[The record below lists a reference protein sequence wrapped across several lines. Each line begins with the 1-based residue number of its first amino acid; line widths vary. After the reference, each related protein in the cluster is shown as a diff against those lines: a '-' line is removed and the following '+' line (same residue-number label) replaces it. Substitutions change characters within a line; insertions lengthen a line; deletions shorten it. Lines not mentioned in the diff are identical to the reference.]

1 MKLSEKIN
9 RLNKIEE
16 ILSKIEKKGLT
27 DALINRIV
35 SLFDGGFSVGMNIA
49 YKEKLLQEKEKLLK
63 EINQIE
69 NQKYIEKIEKKLNEM
84 KLENIDN
91 IIDAFKNGLIT
102 KSRLEKILG
111 KIDNLSGNKKINKQN
126 LLIIALSKKIL
137 KKNDINSVLRVK
149 ELLHINFGVLYR
161 ELKNFEDIDV
171 SLYEFTKDEILDIIR
186 KFDKIDCENLD
197 KNKLKKIKFEIR
209 RFYGSS

>member
-63 EINQIE
+63 DL
-69 NQKYIEKIEKKLNEM
+69 KIGCG
-84 KLENIDN
+84 I
-91 IIDAFKNGLIT
+91 A
-102 KSRLEKILG
+102 RLVKAPRGTQLHCKGWHQEA
-111 KIDNLSGNKKINKQN
+111 
-126 LLIIALSKKIL
+126 ALRML
-137 KKNDINSVLRVK
+137 CN
-149 ELLHINFGVLYR
+149 
-161 ELKNFEDIDV
+161 
-171 SLYEFTKDEILDIIR
+171 
-186 KFDKIDCENLD
+186 NLD
-197 KNKLKKIKFEIR
+197 PDNGETR
-209 RFYGSS
+209 MN